1 MDPFRDLL
9 FSKAFQ
15 VVPGP
20 RYNQVS
26 QDLRVSGNIQFY
38 EVVLREDTPWE
49 HLRDQVYPAL
59 ARYLRHKSISPE
71 LPEGVVVS
79 LFFHDRF
86 YLLRAAEFLRAYREK
101 EGLNPEA
108 FHIRVQDW
116 LAEPETQGET
126 REEAEA
132 GEEFRRDLPA
142 IRK

>member
-26 QDLRVSGNIQFY
+26 QDLREKGNILFY

-49 HLRDQVYPAL
+49 HLRDQIYPVL
-59 ARYLRHKSISPE
+59 ARYLRHKSINPE
-71 LPEGVVVS
+71 VPEGVVVS
-79 LFFHDRF
+79 LFYHDRF
-86 YLLRAAEFLRAYREK
+86 YLLQAPEFLRAYREK
-101 EGLNPEA
+101 EELDPDA
-108 FHIRVQDW
+108 FHARVLEW
-116 LAEPETQGET
+116 LAKPEEEGES
-126 REEAEA
+126 REGPE
-132 GEEFRRDLPA
+132 GGDQFRRDLPA

>member
-26 QDLRVSGNIQFY
+26 QDLRETRNILFY

-49 HLRDQVYPAL
+49 QLRDNVYPTL
-59 ARYLRHKSISPE
+59 ARYLRYKSIDPE
-71 LPEGVVVS
+71 LAVGAVVS

-86 YLLRAAEFLRAYREK
+86 YLLQAAEFLRAYREK
-101 EGLNPEA
+101 EGLDPDA
-108 FHIRVQDW
+108 FHARILEW
-116 LAEPETQGET
+116 LAKPEEEGES
-126 REEAEA
+126 REGPE
-132 GEEFRRDLPA
+132 GGNGFRRDLPTH
-142 IRK
+142 RK

>member
-15 VVPGP
+15 IVPGS

-26 QDLRVSGNIQFY
+26 QDLRETQNILFY

-49 HLRDQVYPAL
+49 YLRDQVYPLL

-86 YLLRAAEFLRAYREK
+86 HLLRAAEFLRAYREK
-101 EGLNPEA
+101 EGLDPDA
-108 FHIRVQDW
+108 FHARVLEW
-116 LAEPETQGET
+116 LSEPQ
-126 REEAEA
+126 EA
-132 GEEFRRDLPA
+132 GESREGPEGGDGFRRDLPTH
-142 IRK
+142 RN

>member
-26 QDLRVSGNIQFY
+26 QNLRESENIIFY

-49 HLRDQVYPAL
+49 HLRDNVYPAL
-59 ARYLRHKSISPE
+59 TRYLRYKSIDPE
-71 LPEGVVVS
+71 LAVGAVVS

-86 YLLRAAEFLRAYREK
+86 YLLQASEFLRAYREK
-101 EGLNPEA
+101 EGLDPDA
-108 FHIRVQDW
+108 FHARVLEW
-116 LAEPETQGET
+116 LAKPE
-126 REEAEA
+126 EEGQNPKGPE
-132 GEEFRRDLPA
+132 GGDEFRRDLPTL
-142 IRK
+142 RK

>member
-26 QDLRVSGNIQFY
+26 QDLRESGNILFY
-38 EVVLREDTPWE
+38 EVVLREDTIWE
-49 HLRDQVYPAL
+49 HLRDNVYPAL
-59 ARYLRHKSISPE
+59 ARYLRYKSIDPE
-71 LPEGVVVS
+71 LAVGAVVS

-86 YLLRAAEFLRAYREK
+86 YLLQASEFLQAYREK
-101 EGLNPEA
+101 EGLNPDA
-108 FHIRVQDW
+108 FHARVLEW
-116 LAEPETQGET
+116 LAKPVEEGEK
-126 REEAEA
+126 REGSE
-132 GEEFRRDLPA
+132 GGDEFRHDLPA